1 MILVARYN
9 DDNTDSQT
17 LSSPQSCWLPQ
28 DARSDPIIEQ
38 RRIAQGCYMS
48 LLLLLILGTI
58 WGASYLFI
66 KVIVAEVPVLTLVAG
81 RLTLAT
87 MIMWGILRVRGLSL
101 PRSRRMWGAYAV
113 LGFLGMAVPYS
124 LISWGEQYISSGLA
138 SLLQATTPIFTVI
151 LAHFLTNDE
160 RVTMVKMIGV
170 VIGFVGVGI
179 LMLPDLCQGLQA
191 NLLGQLAIVGSSL
204 CYAGAAIYIRS
215 RLRGQ
220 PPLVSATG
228 QLTMGVILM
237 LPASLL
243 IDRPFGLSPSLP
255 ALASWMVLTI
265 LGTVV
270 AYVIYFTIVE
280 RTSATFV
287 TMVTYIIPI
296 NGLMLGAL
304 VLNES
309 LDVTMLGSLVMILAG
324 VLLVRT

>member
-1 MILVARYN
+1 MN
-9 DDNTDSQT
+9 
-17 LSSPQSCWLPQ
+17 
-28 DARSDPIIEQ
+28 
-38 RRIAQGCYMS
+38 

-58 WGASYLFI
+58 WGGSYMFI
-66 KVIVAEVPVLTLVAG
+66 KVIVAEVPVFTLVAG

-87 MIMWGILRVRGLSL
+87 MIMWGLLRAQGLSL
-101 PRSRRMWGAYAV
+101 PRSRRMWGRYAV

-151 LAHFLTNDE
+151 LVHFLTDDE
-160 RVTMVKMIGV
+160 RITLAKTIGV

-179 LMLPDLCQGLQA
+179 LMLPDPSTGLRAGLRQGLRA

-204 CYAGAAIYIRS
+204 CYAGTAIYARS
-215 RLRGQ
+215 WLRGQ
-220 PPLVSATG
+220 PPLVSASG
-228 QLTMGVILM
+228 QLTMGMVYM

-243 IDRPFGLSPSLP
+243 VDRPFDLSPSLP
-255 ALASWMVLTI
+255 VLASWTVLTV

-270 AYVIYFTIVE
+270 AYVIYFSLIE

-287 TMVTYIIPI
+287 TTVTYIIPI

-304 VLNES
+304 VLNEP
-309 LDVTMLGSLVMILAG
+309 LNVTVLGSLVLILLG

>member
-1 MILVARYN
+1 MN
-9 DDNTDSQT
+9 
-17 LSSPQSCWLPQ
+17 
-28 DARSDPIIEQ
+28 
-38 RRIAQGCYMS
+38 

-81 RLTLAT
+81 RVTLAT
-87 MIMWGILRVRGLSL
+87 VIMWGILRARGLSL
-101 PRSRRMWGAYAV
+101 PRSRRMWGAYAM
-113 LGFLGMAVPYS
+113 LGFLGAALPYS
-124 LISWGEQYISSGLA
+124 LISWGEQYIPSGLA

-151 LAHFLTNDE
+151 LAHFLTDDE
-160 RVTMVKMIGV
+160 PVAMAKIIGV
-170 VIGFVGVGI
+170 IIGFVGVGI
-179 LMLPDLCQGLQA
+179 LMLPDPSTGVRAGLRQGLQA
-191 NLLGQLAIVGSSL
+191 DLLGQLAIVGSSL
-204 CYAGAAIYIRS
+204 CYAGVAIYARS

-228 QLTMGVILM
+228 QLTMGMVYM

-255 ALASWMVLTI
+255 VLASWMVLTI

-270 AYVIYFTIVE
+270 AYVIYFTIIE

-287 TMVTYIIPI
+287 TMVTYIIPV

-304 VLNES
+304 VLNEQ
-309 LDVTMLGSLVMILAG
+309 LNATVLGSLVLILLG
-324 VLLVRT
+324 VLLVRS

>member
-1 MILVARYN
+1 
-9 DDNTDSQT
+9 
-17 LSSPQSCWLPQ
+17 
-28 DARSDPIIEQ
+28 
-38 RRIAQGCYMS
+38 MS

-81 RLTLAT
+81 RLTLAALA
-87 MIMWGILRVRGLSL
+87 MWLILRTRGFSS
-101 PRSRRMWGAYAV
+101 PRSRRMWRAYAV

-124 LISWGEQYISSGLA
+124 LISWGEQYIPSGLA

-160 RVTMVKMIGV
+160 RVTIAKVIGV
-170 VIGFVGVGI
+170 VVGFVGVGI
-179 LMLPDLCQGLQA
+179 LMLPGLRQGLRA

-204 CYAGAAIYIRS
+204 CYAGTAIYARTW
-215 RLRGQ
+215 LRGQ
-220 PPLVSATG
+220 PPLVSASG
-228 QLTMGVILM
+228 QLTMGMVYM

-243 IDRPFGLSPSLP
+243 IDRPFDLSPSWP
-255 ALASWMVLTI
+255 VLASWVVLTI

-270 AYVIYFTIVE
+270 AYVIYYTIIE
-280 RTSATFV
+280 RSSATFV
-287 TMVTYIIPI
+287 TMVTYIIPV

-304 VLNES
+304 VLNEP
-309 LDVTMLGSLVMILAG
+309 LNMAVLGSLVLILLG

>member
-1 MILVARYN
+1 
-9 DDNTDSQT
+9 
-17 LSSPQSCWLPQ
+17 
-28 DARSDPIIEQ
+28 
-38 RRIAQGCYMS
+38 MS

-58 WGASYLFI
+58 WGSSYLFI

-87 MIMWGILRVRGLSL
+87 MIMWGILRARGLSL

-124 LISWGEQYISSGLA
+124 LISWGEQYIPSGLA

-170 VIGFVGVGI
+170 VIGFVGVGTLI
-179 LMLPDLCQGLQA
+179 LPGLRQGLQA

-228 QLTMGVILM
+228 QLTMGMAYM

-243 IDRPFGLSPSLP
+243 IDRPFELSPSLP
-255 ALASWMVLTI
+255 VLASWIVLTI
-265 LGTVV
+265 LGTVM
-270 AYVIYFTIVE
+270 AYVIYFTIIE

>member
-1 MILVARYN
+1 MN
-9 DDNTDSQT
+9 
-17 LSSPQSCWLPQ
+17 
-28 DARSDPIIEQ
+28 
-38 RRIAQGCYMS
+38 
-48 LLLLLILGTI
+48 LLLLSLLGTI
-58 WGASYLFI
+58 WGTSYLFI
-66 KVIVAEVPVLTLVAG
+66 KVIVAEVPVFTLVAG

-87 MIMWGILRVRGLSL
+87 IILWGILRAQGLSL

-113 LGFLGMAVPYS
+113 LGLLGMAVPYS

-151 LAHFLTNDE
+151 LAHFLTDDE
-160 RVTMVKMIGV
+160 RVTIAKIIGV
-170 VIGFVGVGI
+170 VIGFVGVGFLI
-179 LMLPDLCQGLQA
+179 LPDLRQGLRA

-220 PPLVSATG
+220 PPLVSTAG
-228 QLTMGVILM
+228 QLTMGTVYM

-243 IDRPFGLSPSLP
+243 IDRPLGLSPSLP
-255 ALASWMVLTI
+255 ALASWIVLAV

-270 AYVIYFTIVE
+270 AYVIYFTIIE
-280 RTSATFV
+280 RSSATFV

-309 LDVTMLGSLVMILAG
+309 LDVTVLGSLVLILLG

>member
-1 MILVARYN
+1 MN
-9 DDNTDSQT
+9 
-17 LSSPQSCWLPQ
+17 
-28 DARSDPIIEQ
+28 
-38 RRIAQGCYMS
+38 
-48 LLLLLILGTI
+48 LLLLLLLGTI
-58 WGASYLFI
+58 WGTSYLFI
-66 KVIVAEVPVLTLVAG
+66 KVIVAEVPVFTLVAG

-87 MIMWGILRVRGLSL
+87 IILWGILRAQGLSL
-101 PRSRRMWGAYAV
+101 PRSRRMWGRYAV

-151 LAHFLTNDE
+151 LAHFLTDDE
-160 RVTMVKMIGV
+160 RVTIAKIIGV
-170 VIGFVGVGI
+170 VIGFVGVGFLI
-179 LMLPDLCQGLQA
+179 LPDLRQGLRA

-220 PPLVSATG
+220 PPLVSTAG
-228 QLTMGVILM
+228 QLTMGTVYM

-243 IDRPFGLSPSLP
+243 IDRPLGLSPSLP
-255 ALASWMVLTI
+255 ALASWIVLAV

-270 AYVIYFTIVE
+270 AYVIYFTIIE
-280 RTSATFV
+280 RSSATFV

-309 LDVTMLGSLVMILAG
+309 LDVTVLGSLVLILLG

>member
-1 MILVARYN
+1 MN
-9 DDNTDSQT
+9 
-17 LSSPQSCWLPQ
+17 
-28 DARSDPIIEQ
+28 
-38 RRIAQGCYMS
+38 
-48 LLLLLILGTI
+48 LLLLLLLGTI
-58 WGASYLFI
+58 WGTSYLFI
-66 KVIVAEVPVLTLVAG
+66 KVIVAEVPVFTLVAG

-87 MIMWGILRVRGLSL
+87 IILWGILRAQGLSL
-101 PRSRRMWGAYAV
+101 PRSRRMWGRYAV

-151 LAHFLTNDE
+151 LAHFLTDDE
-160 RVTMVKMIGV
+160 RVTIAKIIGV
-170 VIGFVGVGI
+170 VIGFVGVGFLI
-179 LMLPDLCQGLQA
+179 LPDLRQGLRA

-220 PPLVSATG
+220 PPLVSTAG
-228 QLTMGVILM
+228 QLTMGTVYM

-243 IDRPFGLSPSLP
+243 IDRPLGLSPSLP
-255 ALASWMVLTI
+255 ALASWIVLTV

-270 AYVIYFTIVE
+270 AYVIYFTIIE
-280 RTSATFV
+280 RSSATFV

-309 LDVTMLGSLVMILAG
+309 LDVTVLGSLVLILLG

>member
-1 MILVARYN
+1 VN
-9 DDNTDSQT
+9 
-17 LSSPQSCWLPQ
+17 
-28 DARSDPIIEQ
+28 
-38 RRIAQGCYMS
+38 

-66 KVIVAEVPVLTLVAG
+66 KVIVAEVPAFTLVAG
-81 RLTLAT
+81 RLTLAAI
-87 MIMWGILRVRGLSL
+87 IMWGILRARGLSL
-101 PRSRRMWGAYAV
+101 PRSLRMWRAYAV
-113 LGFLGMAVPYS
+113 LGVLGAAVPYS

-160 RVTMVKMIGV
+160 RVSIAKIMGAS
-170 VIGFVGVGI
+170 IGFVGVGI
-179 LMLPDLCQGLQA
+179 LMLPDLRQGLQA

-204 CYAGAAIYIRS
+204 CYAGAAIYARS

-220 PPLVSATG
+220 PALVSATG
-228 QLTMGVILM
+228 QLTMGMVYT

-243 IDRPFGLSPSLP
+243 IDRPFDLSPSLP
-255 ALASWMVLTI
+255 VLASWLVLTI

-270 AYVIYFTIVE
+270 AYVIYFTLIE
-280 RTSATFV
+280 RSSATFT
-287 TMVTYIIPI
+287 TMVTYIIPV
-296 NGLMLGAL
+296 NGLILGAL

-309 LDVTMLGSLVMILAG
+309 LDVTTLGSLALILLG

>member
-1 MILVARYN
+1 MN
-9 DDNTDSQT
+9 
-17 LSSPQSCWLPQ
+17 
-28 DARSDPIIEQ
+28 
-38 RRIAQGCYMS
+38 

-58 WGASYLFI
+58 WGSSYLFI

-81 RLTLAT
+81 RLTLAALA
-87 MIMWGILRVRGLSL
+87 MWLILCVRGSSTS
-101 PRSRRMWGAYAV
+101 RSRRMWRAYAV
-113 LGFLGMAVPYS
+113 LGFLGMAVPYT

-160 RVTMVKMIGV
+160 RVSIAKIMGV
-170 VIGFVGVGI
+170 SIGFVGVGI
-179 LMLPDLCQGLQA
+179 LMLPDLRQGLQA

-204 CYAGAAIYIRS
+204 CYAGAAIYARS

-220 PPLVSATG
+220 PALVSATG
-228 QLTMGVILM
+228 QLTMGMVYM
-237 LPASLL
+237 LSASLL

-255 ALASWMVLTI
+255 VLASWLVLTI

-270 AYVIYFTIVE
+270 AYVIYFNLIE
-280 RTSATFV
+280 RSSATFT

-309 LDVTMLGSLVMILAG
+309 LDVTTLGSLVLILLG